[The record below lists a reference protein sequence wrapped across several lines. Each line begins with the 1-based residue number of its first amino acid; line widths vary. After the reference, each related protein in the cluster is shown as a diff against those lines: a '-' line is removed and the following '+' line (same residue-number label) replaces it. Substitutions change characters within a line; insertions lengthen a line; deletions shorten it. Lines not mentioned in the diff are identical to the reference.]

1 MLFLGL
7 GENLSFLRMSWP
19 LLSSL
24 LSYGQ
29 SITKCL
35 LFPQLKHVLGFFST
49 VLDSLELLLELP
61 LEVLPLK
68 FLLPQNLV
76 AARAM
81 CLCQA
86 SFTSLSSS
94 RLERS
99 SSLDSSS

>member
-7 GENLSFLRMSWP
+7 GENLSFLRMNWP
-19 LLSSL
+19 SLSSL

-49 VLDSLELLLELP
+49 VVDSLELLLE
-61 LEVLPLK
+61 VLPFK
-68 FLLPQNLV
+68 FLFPQNFV

-86 SFTSLSSS
+86 SFTSSSCS